1 MPVLEPMCLWHLFS
15 SLLPEIKKFYVRIC
29 LNARLLFKPLMS
41 QAKQYQR
48 DVTDNVAEFFL
59 RNYNCAKAKNGCCQ
73 WNCVSQKCSQCK
85 SIKPLSFEFA
95 SSEQK
100 IKLSQFEIT

>member
-1 MPVLEPMCLWHLFS
+1 MQ
-15 SLLPEIKKFYVRIC
+15 IC
-29 LNARLLFKPLMS
+29 LNARLLFKPLLA
-41 QAKQYQR
+41 QAKNYQR
-48 DVTDNVAEFFL
+48 DVTDSIAEFFM
-59 RNYNCAKAKNGCCQ
+59 RNYNRAKAENGCCQ
-73 WNCVSQKCSQCK
+73 WNCVSQKCSQRK